1 MKKFSLLAG
10 ANLRKA
16 KGQTTAIVALI
27 LLAALMLNLWL
38 MLSLDYKQ
46 NFERCHERLHAEH
59 VTLAVDGDSAQLRDF
74 LEKTLEEDRRTADY
88 SMDEAM
94 HMVGRF
100 AYNGGEVNSELVFLD
115 KETALSR
122 PVGRVEILEEGDIQ
136 SGIYMPILYRSEE
149 IEIGKTIQV
158 SIGSQEVSYKVC
170 GFFNSVMAGSH
181 NCSICHLILTGIN
194 TTSWRNWDTRR
205 NPPFVQCGS
214 TTGRK
219 ARILRRR

>member
-74 LEKTLEEDRRTADY
+74 LEKTLEEDRRTAD
-88 SMDEAM
+88 
-94 HMVGRF
+94 
-100 AYNGGEVNSELVFLD
+100 
-115 KETALSR
+115 
-122 PVGRVEILEEGDIQ
+122 
-136 SGIYMPILYRSEE
+136 
-149 IEIGKTIQV
+149 
-158 SIGSQEVSYKVC
+158 
-170 GFFNSVMAGSH
+170 
-181 NCSICHLILTGIN
+181 
-194 TTSWRNWDTRR
+194 
-205 NPPFVQCGS
+205 
-214 TTGRK
+214 
-219 ARILRRR
+219 